1 MNVKLMWENAT
12 PTMKRV
18 VMAAV
23 ALSVFLVFGSFVAFM
38 DRGKTRSVPVKTETD
53 ATVMM
58 PTRKNTDMEGLASTA
73 TALQRRVQQVE
84 TDRKMDMAGLQE
96 QLKQIRELVSG
107 NDATTRDMADI
118 KARLD
123 AFNRK
128 IEEVQNQTAKPVAP
142 PPPKMPPLD
151 KVIPRNGA
159 VDPAGLPPGDA
170 GLGAIEPAPKPMA
183 PEMTLRVIG
192 PDEPKISDDKG
203 KGGGNSAASADA
215 GGKAGGENT
224 RAIADKKVN
233 SSDYVYLPMGSMIQG
248 VLLNGLD
255 APTSGAAQ
263 KSPTPVLVRVK
274 HDAILPNRARMDV
287 KECFI
292 VASGFGVMST
302 ERAQL
307 RTEGVSCVR
316 EDGGVIETNISGYVI
331 GEDGKV
337 GMRGRLVSKQGA
349 LVAKSLASGFLGGLG
364 KALMPTGVTGLNL
377 NPTSVMQ
384 TQSSDMSTAFEA
396 GMLGGASNSLSQI
409 AKFYLD
415 IAKEMVPV
423 VEIDAGR
430 PVTIVLTRGG
440 NLRLNRK

>member
-1 MNVKLMWENAT
+1 MNVKLMWENAS

-18 VMAAV
+18 VMGTA
-23 ALSVFLVFGSFVAFM
+23 ALSVFVVFGSFVAFM
-38 DRGKTRSVPVKTETD
+38 DRGKTRPKPVKTETD

-73 TALQRRVQQVE
+73 TALQRRIQQVE
-84 TDRKMDMAGLQE
+84 TDRKTDMAGLQE
-96 QLKQIRELVSG
+96 QLKQLRELASG
-107 NDATTRDMADI
+107 NDATTRDMSDI

-128 IEEVQNQTAKPVAP
+128 IDEVQTQTSKSVVQP
-142 PPPKMPPLD
+142 PSKIPPLD

-159 VDPAGLPPGDA
+159 PADVAGDTGQGGFDPTPTPVV
-170 GLGAIEPAPKPMA
+170 
-183 PEMTLRVIG
+183 PEMVLRVIG
-192 PDEPKISDDKG
+192 QDEPKSADSKG
-203 KGGGNSAASADA
+203 KGSDSNVTPVDA
-215 GGKAGGENT
+215 GSKKVGGESART
-224 RAIADKKVN
+224 IADKKSN
-233 SSDYVYLPMGSMIQG
+233 SSDYVYLPMGAMVQG

-263 KSPTPVLVRVK
+263 KNPTPVLIRVK
-274 HDAILPNRARMDV
+274 HEAILPNRARMDV

-292 VASGFGVMST
+292 IASGFGVMST

-307 RTEGVSCVR
+307 RTEGISCVR
-316 EDGGVIETNISGYVI
+316 EDGGVIETNLSGYVI

-349 LVAKSLASGFLGGLG
+349 MIAKSLASGFLSGLG
-364 KALMPTGVTGLNL
+364 KALTPSGVMGLNL
-377 NPTSVMQ
+377 NPTGLTQ
-384 TQSSDMSTAFEA
+384 TQSYDFETAFEA
-396 GMLGGASNSLSQI
+396 GALGGASNSLNQV

-423 VEIDAGR
+423 VEIDSGR